1 MRQAVSSRNRLVVGE
16 CPGFLFQAV
25 DARIFRPDPYIAV
38 CIGTDITDH
47 FPFHRMLPVPGIMYM
62 ERAERGIVVEAV
74 LVETNPDTV
83 LPVPT
88 ECRDEMAR

>member
-1 MRQAVSSRNRLVVGE
+1 MRQAVSPRNRLVVGE

-25 DARIFRPDPYIAV
+25 DARIFRPDPYITV
-38 CIGTDITDH
+38 YIGTDIADY
-47 FPFHRMLPVPGIMYM
+47 FSFHRILPVPGIMHM

-74 LVETNPDTV
+74 LVETNPDAV
-83 LPVPT
+83 LPVSA